1 MVVSTYVCKYCEVS
15 GQTCVHTF
23 GCVTFLVAPRSY
35 VACGFPHNRVYPHR
49 INVQIVTKAI
59 EPSWDTRECRSV
71 RCKPCYVLSHL

>member
-1 MVVSTYVCKYCEVS
+1 MTLRSVLPFLHFRLLTLAASTS
-15 GQTCVHTF
+15 LF
-23 GCVTFLVAPRSY
+23 FVAPRSY

-71 RCKPCYVLSHL
+71 RCRPCYVLSHL